1 MHKPP
6 RLSRALQH
14 QLPSNQYPERALQ
27 FGTGAFLRGFVGHF
41 IEEANR
47 QGKFKG
53 RVVAVSS
60 TGSGRDHTFNQQ
72 DGLYT
77 LWARGVQNG
86 EPSNE
91 LRLVSSFSR
100 ALAAAQQWSD
110 VLACARNPDLE
121 LIFSNTTEAGIAIDE
136 RDALQDAPPRSFPA
150 KLTRVLW
157 ERAQHFEYTPARGV
171 VVLPCE
177 LIENNGARLKELV
190 LTLAEQWQLDA
201 RFARWLHACVPFCNT
216 LVDRI
221 VPGEPPRPELE
232 AAWTELG
239 YQDELLTVAEPYRL
253 FAIEA
258 DDATA
263 ARLAFAD
270 ADPAIVVTNDIA
282 PYRLRKVRLL
292 NGTHTIMVPLALLA
306 GCATV
311 AEAVSDIKVGGFLRH
326 VLFHELVP
334 SVDAEGAAF
343 FAHHVLERF
352 GNPFIQHELID
363 ITLQQTTK
371 LRVRIVPAILDY
383 AEMYGTAPTSIS
395 FGFAAWLLY
404 MRDAQTQ
411 RPDTHAEALRNTWR
425 SSPDPQELVR
435 AVVSDSALWGTNLSA
450 IPGLVASVTESLELM
465 LREGVSGALDQ
476 HLSAA
481 VGTN

>member
-1 MHKPP
+1 MHELPS
-6 RLSRALQH
+6 LNRALQH

-41 IEEANR
+41 IEAANR

-53 RVVAVSS
+53 RIVAVGS
-60 TGSGRDHTFNQQ
+60 TGSGRDQTFNQQ
-72 DGLYT
+72 DGLYN
-77 LWARGVQNG
+77 LWVRGVQDS
-86 EPSNE
+86 EPLNE
-91 LRLVSSFSR
+91 FCLVSSFSR
-100 ALAAAQQWSD
+100 ALAATQQWSD

-121 LIFSNTTEAGIAIDE
+121 LIFSNTTEAGIALDE
-136 RDALQDAPPRSFPA
+136 RDALQDASPRSFPA

-157 ERAQHFEYTPARGV
+157 ERAQHFEYAIGRGV

-190 LTLAEQWQLDA
+190 LALAEQWQLDT
-201 RFARWLHACVPFCNT
+201 RFAKWLHACVPFCNT

-221 VPGEPPRPELE
+221 VPGAPPKGELE
-232 AAWTELG
+232 AAWAELG

-270 ADPAIVVTNDIA
+270 ADPAIIVTNDIA

-292 NGTHTIMVPLALLA
+292 NGAHTIMVPLALLA

-311 AEAVSDIKVGGFLRH
+311 AEAISDVKVGGFLRH
-326 VLFHELVP
+326 VLFSELVP
-334 SVDAEGAAF
+334 SVNAEGAAF

-383 AEMYGTAPTSIS
+383 AEANGSAPPSIS

-404 MRDAQTQ
+404 MRDAESE
-411 RPDTHAEALRNTWR
+411 RPDAHAEVLRKMWQSNA
-425 SSPDPQELVR
+425 DPQGLVR
-435 AVVSDSALWGTNLSA
+435 AVTSNSDLWGTNLSA
-450 IPGLVASVTESLELM
+450 IPGFVASVTESLELM
-465 LREGVSGALDQ
+465 LREGVTGALDQ
-476 HLSAA
+476 HVSAA
-481 VGTN
+481 VGAN